1 MVGTPRLAL
10 VLTQERDSG
19 NWDPAGYEAASRMAR
34 RHGFDLEVVEGISFE
49 TSEKCFGDLATDGVD
64 VVMGHASDYAEPLV
78 DAARDYPGTRFAT
91 FSYITSTGDLPNVA
105 GWMVSWNEV
114 EFLTGVAAGLSSK
127 TNHMGT
133 VRGVELVPAEFALG
147 NLIKGARHVS
157 PDIEVTV
164 EHIKDWHDYEG
175 ARAATE
181 RLVAAGCD
189 VIYPAADSAD
199 AIVQGTCQDLGVLTF
214 GEYVDE
220 GHKYPQAII
229 TSFMVNEAKAYDEI
243 GEMVAADLWTPGIR
257 TMNTETGDI
266 RFAAFVNVPVEVSE
280 RFDSIYDD
288 IASGRLVVSD

>member
-1 MVGTPRLAL
+1 M
-10 VLTQERDSG
+10 LTQERDSG

-147 NLIKGARHVS
+147 KPDQGRTARLARHRS
-157 PDIEVTV
+157 HGRAHQRIGTTTRCQGSYRE
-164 EHIKDWHDYEG
+164 
-175 ARAATE
+175 ARGG
-181 RLVAAGCD
+181 RLRRDLPSCRQRRCD
-189 VIYPAADSAD
+189 CA
-199 AIVQGTCQDLGVLTF
+199 GTCQDLGVLTF

-229 TSFMVNEAKAYDEI
+229 HQLH
-243 GEMVAADLWTPGIR
+243 GE
-257 TMNTETGDI
+257 
-266 RFAAFVNVPVEVSE
+266 
-280 RFDSIYDD
+280 
-288 IASGRLVVSD
+288 